1 MDGWFARCTR
11 RVCLMGQSE
20 PGFFVEHDFWTAD
33 QIDSNPIYRDFFRP
47 HGLGWSAGTGL
58 RMPTGDNIVFSV
70 EREFSRGPIE
80 KERVNRLNELR
91 PHLARSAFVTARL
104 GLQRAKGAGETLTSM
119 GLPALLL
126 DEGGAVLE
134 ANHLMEALSD
144 HVQWRARDRIALTDG
159 RANELLWAS
168 LAALDTAPELPV
180 RSFPLRDGD
189 NTATMVV
196 HIIPIRR
203 SAHDIFTRS
212 YALLVVTPVATP
224 RAPPVELVRSLFDL
238 TAVRSAGRSRLGDGR
253 DAGGDCRNR
262 RRRHQHRP
270 HPVAPGDGK
279 DRMYPSGRGRGA
291 AGEPHARSRQHD
303 KLGFRPRH
311 IFNERPGNRERT
323 SSGLICLEDDASI
336 HRHHYRRDNLSPA
349 LGERRQQTPKASLQ
363 GLERFWKGNADEAHV
378 ETGDRPVARCRGYF
392 TDPWRW
398 PGERLPLHIAGQ
410 GQGLQVLNCRKCW
423 PWQFR

>member
-1 MDGWFARCTR
+1 VNTDFIDRIYECSFVPELWPGVLDELAEITDARGGLLFSARDKVLNWTASASLNDIFRSYVMDGWFARCTR

-80 KERVNRLNELR
+80 KERVSHLNELR

-104 GLQRAKGAGETLTSM
+104 GLQRAKGAGETLTLM

-134 ANHLMEALSD
+134 ANHLIEALSD

-189 NTATMVV
+189 NAATMVV

-212 YALLVVTPVATP
+212 YALLVVTPVAAP
-224 RAPPVELVRSLFDL
+224 RAPPIELVRSLFDL
-238 TAVRSAGRSRLGDGR
+238 TRPKRGSLAASRWERRWRRLPQPAASPSAPSAPNCAWSWKRPDAPVRPRSWRCLRTSRSIEATRRIRFLTTYIFQLKDPGICS
-253 DAGGDCRNR
+253 DCRR
-262 RRRHQHRP
+262 LHLF
-270 HPVAPGDGK
+270 
-279 DRMYPSGRGRGA
+279 RG
-291 AGEPHARSRQHD
+291 
-303 KLGFRPRH
+303 
-311 IFNERPGNRERT
+311 
-323 SSGLICLEDDASI
+323 
-336 HRHHYRRDNLSPA
+336 
-349 LGERRQQTPKASLQ
+349 
-363 GLERFWKGNADEAHV
+363 
-378 ETGDRPVARCRGYF
+378 
-392 TDPWRW
+392 
-398 PGERLPLHIAGQ
+398 
-410 GQGLQVLNCRKCW
+410 
-423 PWQFR
+423 